1 MEEEPR
7 NSNKRGKRKQ
17 HRLPYGA
24 KAVDGGYVLNGVFY
38 TDFSSELGKRM
49 IRTSLLPKLEFVF
62 SEKYLS
68 FDTFLRPYMDVEG
81 YFPVPLLLFIP
92 AIQSFEVDASF
103 LMEVLAD
110 SSFAEVDKTRHT
122 VRPKVNWEKWILPN
136 ANGEKGVPRYPVI
149 TEVIAQQ

>member
-1 MEEEPR
+1 
-7 NSNKRGKRKQ
+7 
-17 HRLPYGA
+17 
-24 KAVDGGYVLNGVFY
+24 
-38 TDFSSELGKRM
+38 M
-49 IRTSLLPKLEFVF
+49 IRTSLLPKLYLRLLVIKISEFVF

-68 FDTFLRPYMDVEG
+68 FDTFLRPYMDVEC

-122 VRPKVNWEKWILPN
+122 VRPKVNWEKVRVGL
-136 ANGEKGVPRYPVI
+136 
-149 TEVIAQQ
+149 

>member
-1 MEEEPR
+1 
-7 NSNKRGKRKQ
+7 
-17 HRLPYGA
+17 
-24 KAVDGGYVLNGVFY
+24 
-38 TDFSSELGKRM
+38 M
-49 IRTSLLPKLEFVF
+49 IRTSLLPKLSVLLLAIKISEFVF

-110 SSFAEVDKTRHT
+110 SSFAEVDTTRHT
-122 VRPKVNWEKWILPN
+122 VRPKVNWEKVRLRLLIDD
-136 ANGEKGVPRYPVI
+136 
-149 TEVIAQQ
+149 